1 MLGEFCICS
10 TNKVP
15 GGSLYVS
22 TYKIYE
28 HTYRKRPF
36 CYVCQ
41 CVHLKKSPF
50 LATNTHKTVKQG
62 PAKENK
68 FNTVLLVN
76 QLEAT

>member
-28 HTYRKRPF
+28 HTCKNG
-36 CYVCQ
+36 
-41 CVHLKKSPF
+41 HF
-50 LATNTHKTVKQG
+50 LTCICAFV
-62 PAKENK
+62 
-68 FNTVLLVN
+68 
-76 QLEAT
+76 